1 MTDTIDRDSLI
12 RVVGE
17 FARTLAGRYEIS
29 DVLYQ
34 LVEDVV
40 TLLRVA
46 GAGVSLRDEENK
58 LRPVTGINSL
68 TTRIEATEEA
78 LQEGPCV
85 DAFRH
90 GGAVV
95 VADLDDE
102 RNRWPHWSSYALNA
116 GIHAVLG
123 IPLAVRGE
131 PIGAMNVYAAE
142 RRDWTPTEI
151 ETARLLADMAA
162 SYVANASDLEKLQRT
177 AEQLRYALESRII
190 IEQAKGILAAEYHC
204 TVDQAFV
211 LLRDQSRAHGA
222 RLREVA
228 HAVVHLGL
236 RPPHK
241 PRN

>member
-162 SYVANASDLEKLQRT
+162 SYVANASDLEKLQR
-177 AEQLRYALESRII
+177 
-190 IEQAKGILAAEYHC
+190 
-204 TVDQAFV
+204 
-211 LLRDQSRAHGA
+211 
-222 RLREVA
+222 
-228 HAVVHLGL
+228 
-236 RPPHK
+236 
-241 PRN
+241 